1 MNEIE
6 GREERAK
13 EFIRFLKELGVYTA
27 FVKNITSMT
36 EDGLHFNG
44 TCAVRGCSLVT
55 YLNDTNPSDYVSGSF
70 CWGCTPQK
78 HWYWSYINE
87 CWCRVVQYDENPD
100 IDSIKHVLER
110 KLEASQRL

>member
-6 GREERAK
+6 GREELAK

-27 FVKNITSMT
+27 FVKNITKN
-36 EDGLHFNG
+36 DWPNKGA
-44 TCAVRGCSLVT
+44 CAVLVT
-55 YLNDTNPSDYVSGSF
+55 YLNHTNPSDYVSASF
-70 CWGCTPQK
+70 NWMSTPQK

-87 CWCRVVQYDENPD
+87 CWYRVVQYDENPD

-110 KLEASQRL
+110 KLKASQRL